1 MTTTETQI
9 VWSTAKVYDTIRQ
22 LINDVNNLADNVE
35 SYCIDNFVKVPLADR
50 DMDTMATITLLG
62 KVKEMLHYAL
72 LMKNKL
78 GSDIEAPES
87 PFSAH
92 KSLDK
97 ISNSM
102 VALHELMRAIS
113 TNFNKMDLETME
125 TKLRE
130 FRGGKTDAAH

>member
-22 LINDVNNLADNVE
+22 LINDVNNLAANVE
-35 SYCIDNFVKVPLADR
+35 DYCTDNFVKVPLAGKG
-50 DMDTMATITLLG
+50 MDTLETITLLG
-62 KVKEMLHYAL
+62 KVKEVLHYAL

-78 GSDIEAPES
+78 GSEIEVPES

-102 VALHELMRAIS
+102 VAMHELMRVIS

-130 FRGGKTDAAH
+130 FRGGKADVTH